1 MKEQLTDQLITEKT
15 ANLAEEKG
23 FEQAKTLCQYK
34 DDEWNQGYTLY
45 CTQSLLVKWLRKKH
59 NIIVDIFQESKNKTY
74 TGYWKGDISYYMVY
88 QEDELPEKEITNK
101 DFPKTLELTIFEA
114 LKLIKIC

>member
-45 CTQSLLVKWLRKKH
+45 CTQSLLV
-59 NIIVDIFQESKNKTY
+59 
-74 TGYWKGDISYYMVY
+74 
-88 QEDELPEKEITNK
+88 
-101 DFPKTLELTIFEA
+101 
-114 LKLIKIC
+114 